1 MFLFG
6 KAYVNVTNEKKE
18 YVMNEL
24 WKGSGRKMSAGKQCL
39 LLSLGGF
46 LLGILFFWLFKNSF
60 VEELRKM
67 NESVS
72 VTAKQGQPLLAAFFY
87 VVLERSKSFWLLWI
101 FSTSKLRL
109 PYIMFF
115 ITYKGVG
122 LGFLYS
128 FFILEY
134 KLLGLRF
141 CLYYLF
147 PHMILL
153 IPVFLLSFFKI
164 VRQNRNHMALTI
176 IILYVLL
183 LASCFLEVRFNL
195 PLMGSLY

>member
-6 KAYVNVTNEKKE
+6 KAYVNVTNGKKE

-72 VTAKQGQPLLAAFFY
+72 VTAKQGQPLLATNNGLDIVDVFVC
-87 VVLERSKSFWLLWI
+87 VV
-101 FSTSKLRL
+101 
-109 PYIMFF
+109 FF
-115 ITYKGVG
+115 IFY
-122 LGFLYS
+122 
-128 FFILEY
+128 FF
-134 KLLGLRF
+134 
-141 CLYYLF
+141 
-147 PHMILL
+147 
-153 IPVFLLSFFKI
+153 
-164 VRQNRNHMALTI
+164 
-176 IILYVLL
+176 
-183 LASCFLEVRFNL
+183 
-195 PLMGSLY
+195 